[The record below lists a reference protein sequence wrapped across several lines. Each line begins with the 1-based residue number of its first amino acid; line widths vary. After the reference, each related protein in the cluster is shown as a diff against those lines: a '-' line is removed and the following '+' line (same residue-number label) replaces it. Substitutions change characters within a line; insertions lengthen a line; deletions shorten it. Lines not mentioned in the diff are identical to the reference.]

1 MAREGIE
8 RRLTTI
14 MSADVV
20 GYSRLMAGDEAGT
33 FAQLKTHRRELIE
46 PKAAE
51 HHGRVVKLTGDGTL
65 MEFASVVDAVNF
77 SVEVQ
82 QAMMERNASVPE
94 DLQIKYRIGIN
105 LGEIIVD
112 GEDIYGDG
120 VNIAARLEGLAAPGG
135 IYISGKVY
143 EEVRNKL
150 SIAFEDL
157 GEQEL
162 KNIPEPVRVYCWTDA
177 AADPTPGMTAIT
189 ADATALPLP
198 DKPSI
203 AVLPFT
209 NLSDDPEQEYFSD
222 GITEDIITGLSKNRL
237 FFVISR
243 GTSFKFKG
251 TSVDISQIAQELAVR
266 YVLEGSVRKAGNLV
280 RITAQLSDA
289 PVSHQVWAERYDRK
303 LEDIFSVQD
312 EITQNIIGSL
322 APGIMSAEIQRAQR
336 KETGRL
342 EAWDFVMRAHWHI
355 RRFTKDDTIKARG
368 LLHEALELEPNNA
381 AALSDLAFAGH
392 FEAIFG
398 WTDDPADSLALVG
411 ESARKA
417 VAADNHNALAHT
429 ALAIFELFSN
439 RHDDAVRRLH
449 TACDLDPNLVFARGY
464 LGVTYAF
471 GGDHDAAMP
480 HFVQAI
486 RMSPHDPLLVIWHI
500 AMGWAFLAAEQYQEA
515 VEFSKQAIDDNPE
528 FTDNYSVLAACLGH
542 LGHVDAARAALE
554 QLLRRLPGLTTHDER
569 LTRPFK
575 RAVDKERFV
584 EGLIKA
590 GLPE

>member
-1 MAREGIE
+1 ME
-8 RRLTTI
+8 RRLAAI
-14 MSADVV
+14 LAADVV
-20 GYSRLMAGDEAGT
+20 GYSRLMEADEEATARTLGIY
-33 FAQLKTHRRELIE
+33 REIIE
-46 PKAAE
+46 GLVAS
-51 HHGRVVKLTGDGTL
+51 HHGRVFGSAGDSVIA
-65 MEFASVVDAVNF
+65 EFASPVEAVRCAVAIQRKLESQNVDL
-77 SVEVQ
+77 
-82 QAMMERNASVPE
+82 PE
-94 DLQIKYRIGIN
+94 DRRMRLRIGVN
-105 LGEIIVD
+105 LGDVMVD
-112 GEDIYGDG
+112 GDNLLGDG
-120 VNIAARLEGLAAPGG
+120 VNVAARLEGLAEPGG
-135 IYISGKVY
+135 ICLSGMVHQSI
-143 EEVRNKL
+143 EGKL
-150 SIAFEDL
+150 DLAFDDL
-157 GEQEL
+157 GEQKV
-162 KNIPEPVRVYCWTDA
+162 KNIAKPVRAYKVLVEPGA
-177 AADPTPGMTAIT
+177 AAVTVPSHQTRRSPV
-189 ADATALPLP
+189 P
-198 DKPSI
+198 DKLSI
-203 AVLPFT
+203 AVLPFV
-209 NLSDDPEQEYFSD
+209 NMSVDPEQEYFSD

-500 AMGWAFLAAEQYQEA
+500 AMGWASLAAEQYQEA

-528 FTDNYSVLAACLGH
+528 FTDNYSVLAASYGH
-542 LGHVDAARAALE
+542 LGHMDEARAALE
-554 QLLRRLPGLTTHDER
+554 QLLRRMPGLTTNDER

-575 RAVDKERFV
+575 RASDRERFL
-584 EGLIKA
+584 EGLAKA

>member
-1 MAREGIE
+1 ME
-8 RRLTTI
+8 RRLAAI
-14 MSADVV
+14 LAADVV
-20 GYSRLMAGDEAGT
+20 GYSRLMEADEEATARTLGIY
-33 FAQLKTHRRELIE
+33 REIIE
-46 PKAAE
+46 GLVAS
-51 HHGRVVKLTGDGTL
+51 HHGRVFGSAGDSVIA
-65 MEFASVVDAVNF
+65 EFASPVEAVRCAVAIQRKLESQN
-77 SVEVQ
+77 VGL
-82 QAMMERNASVPE
+82 PE
-94 DLQIKYRIGIN
+94 DRRMRLRIGVN
-105 LGEIIVD
+105 LGDVMVD
-112 GEDIYGDG
+112 GDNLLGDG
-120 VNIAARLEGLAAPGG
+120 VNVAARLEGLAEPGG
-135 IYISGKVY
+135 ICLSGMVHQSI
-143 EEVRNKL
+143 EGKL
-150 SIAFEDL
+150 DLAFDDL
-157 GEQEL
+157 GEQEV
-162 KNIPEPVRVYCWTDA
+162 KNIAKPGRAYKVLVEPGA
-177 AADPTPGMTAIT
+177 AAVTVPGHQTRQS
-189 ADATALPLP
+189 PVP
-198 DKPSI
+198 DKLSI
-203 AVLPFT
+203 AVLPFV
-209 NLSDDPEQEYFSD
+209 NMSADPEQEYFSD

>member
-1 MAREGIE
+1 ME
-8 RRLTTI
+8 RRLAAI
-14 MSADVV
+14 LAADVV
-20 GYSRLMAGDEAGT
+20 GYSRLMEADEEATARTLGIY
-33 FAQLKTHRRELIE
+33 REIIE
-46 PKAAE
+46 GLVAS
-51 HHGRVVKLTGDGTL
+51 HHGRVFGSAGDSVIA
-65 MEFASVVDAVNF
+65 EFASPVEAVRCAVAIQRKLESQNVDL
-77 SVEVQ
+77 
-82 QAMMERNASVPE
+82 PE
-94 DLQIKYRIGIN
+94 DRRMRLRIGVN
-105 LGEIIVD
+105 LGDVMVD
-112 GEDIYGDG
+112 GDNLLGDG
-120 VNIAARLEGLAAPGG
+120 VNVAARLEGLAEPGG
-135 IYISGKVY
+135 ICLSGMVHQSI
-143 EEVRNKL
+143 EGKL
-150 SIAFEDL
+150 DLAFDDL
-157 GEQEL
+157 GEQEV
-162 KNIPEPVRVYCWTDA
+162 KNIAKPVRAYKVLVEPGA
-177 AADPTPGMTAIT
+177 AAVTVPGHQTRRS
-189 ADATALPLP
+189 PVP

-203 AVLPFT
+203 AVLPFV
-209 NLSDDPEQEYFSD
+209 NMSADPEQEYFSD